1 MTKEIS
7 IFVDESGSFSP
18 AGADLHSPYYIL
30 CMVFHDQSDDISSEL
45 AQLREAFGRTGID
58 PDHTIHAGPM
68 IRREDE
74 YRAMPREMRIR
85 IFRRMMVFIQ
95 KAKFKYKCF
104 KLFKPYNSGDSA
116 IHDTLLQEIVDFLIS
131 HRDDFNACDH
141 LKVYYDNGQAQITA
155 LLNEA
160 FAIYSSKVMFA
171 TDVYPARYRFFQVAD
186 VICTLELVKA
196 KLLGNGSISESEDR
210 FFGGIKN
217 FKKNYLKPLSR
228 KEYT

>member
-85 IFRRMMVFIQ
+85 NGRVPRKIQALSSSRRD
-95 KAKFKYKCF
+95 
-104 KLFKPYNSGDSA
+104 L
-116 IHDTLLQEIVDFLIS
+116 HT
-131 HRDDFNACDH
+131 
-141 LKVYYDNGQAQITA
+141 
-155 LLNEA
+155 
-160 FAIYSSKVMFA
+160 
-171 TDVYPARYRFFQVAD
+171 
-186 VICTLELVKA
+186 
-196 KLLGNGSISESEDR
+196 
-210 FFGGIKN
+210 
-217 FKKNYLKPLSR
+217 
-228 KEYT
+228 